1 MKWNFYGMPFA
12 EDLEV
17 AALRDPEFDDGEH
30 WTLDY
35 KYAEPGM
42 ALATANMNALAT
54 LCATRGIRLTIVVY
68 PWPANIFE
76 RELSHPQ
83 VGHWREFAAARGLRF
98 VDLFPAFIRDGEDPR
113 ATLARYFIAGDMH
126 WNAAGH
132 ELVAR
137 HVAPLLGWEQDVRM
151 KR

>member
-1 MKWNFYGMPFA
+1 M
-12 EDLEV
+12 
-17 AALRDPEFDDGEH
+17 
-30 WTLDY
+30 
-35 KYAEPGM
+35 
-42 ALATANMNALAT
+42 
-54 LCATRGIRLTIVVY
+54 Y

-83 VGHWREFAAARGLRF
+83 VGHWRASTAERGLRF
-98 VDLFPAFIRDGEDPR
+98 VDLFPAFIREGDDPV

-137 HVAPLLGWEQDVRM
+137 HISPLLRQQPEALRKSRAG
-151 KR
+151 